1 MRAVINI
8 QDGDTRYEGMVKR
21 AKEAVNRSDNIFIV
35 ARGEDNRKAKIE
47 PLVVMRDIAFYAAHK
62 SEDCL
67 VYRNDIPDEM
77 VKAAVYNT
85 IEGARISSLSA
96 VVSSFLDCPFYK
108 VEDWHPVV
116 KDEPL
121 FVLTNES
128 RMEGAGILFC
138 NEVLYKIYEKIGN
151 YYIIPSSIH
160 ELLIC
165 PDNSGLDWG
174 DFSQM
179 IYTVNQDFVS
189 EDDRLSNRP
198 FYYDGELK
206 TKGGA

>member
-8 QDGDTRYEGMVKR
+8 QEGDKQYDSMVKR
-21 AKEAVNRSDNIFIV
+21 AKEGVQRSDNVFIV

-62 SEDCL
+62 IEDGL
-67 VYRNDIPDEM
+67 VFRNDMPDEII
-77 VKAAVYNT
+77 KAAVGNT
-85 IEGARISSLSA
+85 IDGARICSLSA
-96 VVSSFLDCPFYK
+96 VVSFFPNCPFHK
-108 VEDWHPVV
+108 VEDWHPVFRE
-116 KDEPL
+116 EPL

-138 NEVLYKIYEKIGN
+138 NDVLHKIWEKIGN

-160 ELLIC
+160 ELLIFA
-165 PDNSGLDWG
+165 DNNSLDRE
-174 DFSQM
+174 DISQM
-179 IYTVNQDFVS
+179 IVSVNQSIVS
-189 EDDRLSNRP
+189 EEERLSNNP

-206 TKGGA
+206 GGA